1 MDQERTIKELNS
13 QVSTLNDKIA
23 RGGPSFGM
31 SFQTQSD
38 YQNNKRIQEEDA
50 EYAAQKKQ
58 EMANNFGVPQ
68 ELLDF
73 LK

>member
-1 MDQERTIKELNS
+1 
-13 QVSTLNDKIA
+13 
-23 RGGPSFGM
+23 M